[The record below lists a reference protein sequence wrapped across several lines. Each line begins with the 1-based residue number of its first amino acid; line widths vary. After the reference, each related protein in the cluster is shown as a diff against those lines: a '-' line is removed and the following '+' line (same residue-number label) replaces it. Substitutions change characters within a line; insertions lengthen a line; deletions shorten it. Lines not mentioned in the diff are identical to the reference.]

1 MALSAADAE
10 TFERCIAVGGIAVFP
25 ADTVYGLACEPDTKE
40 AVQRLYMLKRRR
52 PDKPAAVMFFALD
65 LALAALP
72 ELGPRTTA
80 ALRGLLPGPVTAL
93 LPNPAGRFPLAC
105 ATEGGRGGVLG
116 LRVPAWP
123 PALAAL
129 ADVRWPVLQSS
140 ANAAG
145 GPDARS
151 LQEVPEYMR
160 AHTDLVLDGGE
171 LPGTPSTVVD
181 LRSYDADGQ
190 WSVAREG
197 AMSVTE
203 LAARLESAP

>member
-1 MALSAADAE
+1 VALSPADAQ

-25 ADTVYGLACEPDTKE
+25 ADTVYGLACEPDSKE

-72 ELGPRTTA
+72 ELGARTA
-80 ALRGLLPGPVTAL
+80 AALHALLPGAVTAL

-105 ATEGGRGGVLG
+105 ANDLGTLG

-129 ADVRWPVLQSS
+129 GDVRWPVLQSS

-145 GPDARS
+145 GPDARR
-151 LQEVPEYMR
+151 LEDVPEYMR
-160 AHTDLVLDGGE
+160 THTDLVLDGGE

-181 LRSYDADGQ
+181 LRSFEADGQ

-197 AMSVTE
+197 ALSITE
-203 LAARLESAP
+203 VAARLESAP

>member
-1 MALSAADAE
+1 MALSAADAQ
-10 TFERCIAVGGIAVFP
+10 TFERCIAVGGIALFP
-25 ADTVYGLACEPDTKE
+25 ADTVYGLACEPDSKE
-40 AVQRLYMLKRRR
+40 AVQRLYMLKRRH

-72 ELGPRTTA
+72 ELGPRTGGA
-80 ALRGLLPGPVTAL
+80 VRALLPGAVTL
-93 LPNPAGRFPLAC
+93 LVPNPAHRFPLAC
-105 ATEGGRGGVLG
+105 GQDADVLG

-145 GPDARS
+145 APDART
-151 LQEVPEYMR
+151 LQDVPEFMR
-160 AHTDLVLDGGE
+160 THTDLVLDGGD
-171 LPGTPSTVVD
+171 LPGMPSTVVD
-181 LRSYDADGQ
+181 LRAFERDGQ

-197 AMSVTE
+197 AVSVAE
-203 LAARLESAP
+203 VAARLDG